1 MLTRTLAAASVA
13 ALALSPALAQSTNQT
28 VTPKETPAANQTVT
42 PKETPA
48 ASTSLPQNQT
58 QMRFLQR
65 QSADEWRSSKLVGT
79 SVTGANDQNIGE
91 INDVLFDSGGMVKGV
106 VVGVGGFLGIGEKDV
121 AVPFRALNITRKSGD
136 DAIDKI
142 TVSYT
147 KEQLKDAPAFT
158 YLADVKDGVGSAR
171 QSTGSGSASPA
182 QR

>member
-28 VTPKETPAANQTVT
+28 VTPKETPAA
-42 PKETPA
+42 
-48 ASTSLPQNQT
+48 STSLPQNQT

-65 QSADEWRSSKLVGT
+65 QSADDWRSSKLVGT
-79 SVTGANDQNIGE
+79 SVMGANDQNIGE
-91 INDVLFDSGGMVKGV
+91 INDVLFDSGGTVKGV

>member
-42 PKETPA
+42 PKDTPA
-48 ASTSLPQNQT
+48 ASPSLPQNQA

-121 AVPFRALNITRKSGD
+121 AVPFRALNIMRKSGD

-158 YLADVKDGVGSAR
+158 YLADDGVGPAR
-171 QSTGSGSASPA
+171 QSTGSGSASPP